1 MVITIPA
8 MRIQT
13 IRGRI
18 VLAIVLVGCIPLLI
32 GLVLAY
38 VSGMRSLRDVIG
50 GNLQAVAIQAA
61 DRVTMLV
68 QSEVQGV
75 RLLGT
80 APLRVRQPVE
90 AANQSYPV
98 DREKSQ
104 ALIAERMQAWE
115 KGGDSVRRL
124 LNAELSRFLLETK
137 VRDGDK
143 VVGLL
148 IADRHG
154 ALVAASSEP
163 DHYSFERE
171 PWWAA
176 IHAGGVDQVY
186 VSGLIPAHE
195 GSFRTPEET
204 IDIAVPILD
213 DRQHTII
220 GAVKA
225 SYRFD
230 QLFAMINQIRI
241 GQTGHAMLFDA
252 AGNPLVCPILPRQAH
267 RIPGQLMTM
276 IVSSQPGWGIAENDG
291 HGATDTVVGFA
302 PVTGLPLPD
311 NSWHIF
317 VRQQP
322 GESYAPIRDQLRNLA
337 VIGLVMLGL
346 LWAMGRYVASR
357 IAQPIQMLQA
367 GVDAISQG
375 TYDRPL
381 NIQTGDEFEEL
392 AAAVHRMADRL
403 KASRVELEALNADLA
418 RRVEEKTAEVTEQMK
433 KLQFAERLATL
444 GKVASGIA
452 HEINNPLGIILNR
465 IECMELEAVQ
475 LRLSDEQQRDLLA
488 IRTQAD
494 RISRVTKSMLALSR
508 GAATVLKPMD
518 LNCVLRACVEA
529 SKERAAVK
537 GVRIETALS
546 RDVLPIMG
554 DRDRIET
561 VMLNLINNALDAA
574 REGVPPGLVTVE
586 SEGCPGKEGDLAVV
600 RISDT
605 GPGIPQEMLGRIFDP
620 FFTTKDEGQG
630 TGLGLFLSYGI
641 VADHR
646 GRIEIENGS
655 RGAVASVALPALV
668 PVAESHQEAGWEQGR
683 Y

>member
-1 MVITIPA
+1 
-8 MRIQT
+8 MRIRT
-13 IRGRI
+13 IHGRI
-18 VLAIVLVGCIPLLI
+18 VWAIVLVGCIPLLI

-50 GNLQAVAIQAA
+50 GNLQAVAVQAA

-68 QSEVQGV
+68 QSEVQSV
-75 RLLGT
+75 RLLGS

-90 AANQSYPV
+90 VANQSYPQDLSSV
-98 DREKSQ
+98 Q
-104 ALIAERMQAWE
+104 AMIAERTQAWE
-115 KGGDSVRRL
+115 HGGDAARRL
-124 LNAELSRFLLETK
+124 MNAELSRFLLGTK

-148 IADRHG
+148 IADKHG
-154 ALVAASSEP
+154 ALVAASSDP
-163 DHYSFERE
+163 DHYVFANE

-186 VSGLIPAHE
+186 VSGLIPAQE
-195 GSFRTPEET
+195 GSFRTAEET

-213 DRQHTII
+213 ERQHTVI

-230 QLFAMINQIRI
+230 TLFAMINQLRI

-252 AGNPLVCPILPRQAH
+252 AGHPLVCPILPRQAH
-267 RIPGQLMTM
+267 RIPGQLMSM
-276 IVSSQPGWGIAENDG
+276 IVSMQPGWGIAEDDG
-291 HGATDTVVGFA
+291 HGAMDTVVGFA

-311 NSWHIF
+311 SAWHIF

-357 IAQPIQMLQA
+357 IAQPIQLLHA

-375 TYDRPL
+375 TFDRPL
-381 NIQTGDEFEEL
+381 NIQTGDEFEAL
-392 AAAVHRMADRL
+392 ASAVQRMAERL

-418 RRVEEKTAEVTEQMK
+418 RRVEEKTAEVTEHMK

-465 IECMELEAVQ
+465 IECMEADAAHVP
-475 LRLSDEQQRDLLA
+475 LSEDQHRDLKA

-494 RISRVTKSMLALSR
+494 RIVRVTKSMLALSR

-518 LNCVLRACVEA
+518 LNCVLQACVEA
-529 SKERAAVK
+529 SKERAATK
-537 GVRIETALS
+537 GVRIESALAP
-546 RDVLPIMG
+546 RVPPIMG

-561 VMLNLINNALDAA
+561 VVLNLINNAIDAA
-574 REGVPPGLVTVE
+574 EKGGHPGIVTVQ
-586 SEGCPGKEGDLAVV
+586 SEHTQGPKGEMVV
-600 RISDT
+600 ARITDT
-605 GPGIPQEMLGRIFDP
+605 GPGIPEDILGRIFDP

-646 GRIEIENGS
+646 GRLEIENGL
-655 RGAVASVALPALV
+655 GGVVASVTLPTLV
-668 PVAESHQEAGWEQGR
+668 TGESSQQEAGWEQAR

>member
-1 MVITIPA
+1 
-8 MRIQT
+8 MRTHT

-90 AANQSYPV
+90 AANQSYPA
-98 DREKSQ
+98 DREKTQ

-115 KGGDSVRRL
+115 KGGDGVRRL
-124 LNAELSRFLLETK
+124 VNAELSRFLLETK

-148 IADRHG
+148 IADQQG

-163 DHYSFERE
+163 DHYSFEQE

-204 IDIAVPILD
+204 IDVAVPILD
-213 DRQHTII
+213 DRQHTVI

-230 QLFAMINQIRI
+230 SLFAMINQIRI

-267 RIPGQLMTM
+267 RIPAQLMTM
-276 IVSSQPGWGIAENDG
+276 IVSSQPGWGIAEDDG

-337 VIGLVMLGL
+337 AIGLVMLGL
-346 LWAMGRYVASR
+346 LWAMGRYVAAR
-357 IAQPIQMLQA
+357 IARPIQILQT
-367 GVDAISQG
+367 GVEAISQG

-381 NIQTGDEFEEL
+381 DIQTGDEFEEL
-392 AAAVHRMADRL
+392 ATAVHHMADRL

-418 RRVEEKTAEVTEQMK
+418 RRVEEKTAEVTEHMK
-433 KLQFAERLATL
+433 QLQFSERLATL

-465 IECMELEAVQ
+465 IECMEAEAAQ
-475 LRLSDEQQRDLLA
+475 LGVSEEQQRDLLA
-488 IRTQAD
+488 IRTQAE

-508 GAATVLKPMD
+508 GSATVLKPMD
-518 LNCVLRACVEA
+518 LSCVLRSCIEA
-529 SKERAAVK
+529 SRERAATK
-537 GVRIETALS
+537 GVSIESDLS
-546 RDVLPIMG
+546 PGLPPIMG

-561 VMLNLINNALDAA
+561 VMLNLINNAIDAA
-574 REGVPPGLVTVE
+574 DDGIPPGVVTVH
-586 SEGCPGKEGDLAVV
+586 SEGCPGKEGDQVTV

-605 GPGIPQEMLGRIFDP
+605 GPGIPEEMLGRIFDP

-646 GRIEIENGS
+646 GRLEIDNG
-655 RGAVASVALPALV
+655 RHGAVATVSLPALV
-668 PVAESHQEAGWEQGR
+668 SVTESQQEAGWEQVR

>member
-1 MVITIPA
+1 MITISP
-8 MRIQT
+8 MRIRT

-50 GNLQAVAIQAA
+50 GNLQAVAVQAA

-68 QSEVQGV
+68 QGEVQSV
-75 RLLGT
+75 RLLGS

-90 AANQSYPV
+90 AANQSYP
-98 DREKSQ
+98 Q
-104 ALIAERMQAWE
+104 APAAVQAMIAERVQVWE
-115 KGGDSVRRL
+115 QGGDGARKLMS
-124 LNAELSRFLLETK
+124 AELSRFLLGTK

-148 IADRHG
+148 IADKQG

-163 DHYSFERE
+163 DHFVFANE

-186 VSGLIPAHE
+186 VSGLIPAQE

-213 DRQHTII
+213 ERQHTVI

-230 QLFAMINQIRI
+230 TLFAMINQLRI

-252 AGNPLVCPILPRQAH
+252 AGHPLVCPILPRQAH
-267 RIPGQLMTM
+267 RIPGKLMSM
-276 IVSSQPGWGIAENDG
+276 IVSMQPGWGIAEDDG

-311 NSWHIF
+311 SAWHIF

-322 GESYAPIRDQLRNLA
+322 SESYAPIRDQLRNLA
-337 VIGLVMLGL
+337 AIGLVMLGL

-357 IAQPIQMLQA
+357 IAQPIQILHA

-375 TYDRPL
+375 TFDQPL
-381 NIQTGDEFEEL
+381 NIRTGDEFEEL
-392 AAAVHRMADRL
+392 AAAVHRMAERL
-403 KASRVELEALNADLA
+403 KASRAELESLNADLA
-418 RRVEEKTAEVTEQMK
+418 RRVEDKTAEVTEHMK

-465 IECMELEAVQ
+465 IECMELEAAHV
-475 LRLSDEQQRDLLA
+475 RLSDEQQRDLLA

-518 LNCVLRACVEA
+518 VNCVLQSCIEA
-529 SKERAAVK
+529 SKERAATK
-537 GVRIETALS
+537 GVRIEPVLAP
-546 RDVLPIMG
+546 VLPPVMG

-561 VMLNLINNALDAA
+561 VMSNLINNAIDAA
-574 REGVPPGLVTVE
+574 EKSALPGVVTVQ
-586 SEGCPGKEGDLAVV
+586 SERSRSPQGEMVVV

-605 GPGIPQEMLGRIFDP
+605 GPGIPPEILGRIFDP

-641 VADHR
+641 VVDHR
-646 GRIEIENGS
+646 GRLEIENGQH
-655 RGAVASVALPALV
+655 GAVASVALPALMTM
-668 PVAESHQEAGWEQGR
+668 ESSQQEAGWEQAR

>member
-1 MVITIPA
+1 MFTISP
-8 MRIQT
+8 MRIRT

-50 GNLQAVAIQAA
+50 GNLQAVAVQAA

-68 QSEVQGV
+68 QGEVQSV
-75 RLLGT
+75 RLLGS

-90 AANQSYPV
+90 AANQSYP
-98 DREKSQ
+98 Q
-104 ALIAERMQAWE
+104 APAAVQAMIAERVQVWE
-115 KGGDSVRRL
+115 QGGDGARKL
-124 LNAELSRFLLETK
+124 MNAELSRFLLGTK

-148 IADRHG
+148 IADKQG

-163 DHYSFERE
+163 DHFVFANE

-186 VSGLIPAHE
+186 VSGLIPAQE

-213 DRQHTII
+213 ERQHTVI

-230 QLFAMINQIRI
+230 TLFAMINQLRI

-252 AGNPLVCPILPRQAH
+252 AGHPLVCPILPRQAH
-267 RIPGQLMTM
+267 RIPGQLMSM
-276 IVSSQPGWGIAENDG
+276 IVSMQPGWGIAEDDG
-291 HGATDTVVGFA
+291 HGAADTVVGFA

-311 NSWHIF
+311 SAWHIF

-322 GESYAPIRDQLRNLA
+322 SESYAPIRDQLRNLA
-337 VIGLVMLGL
+337 AIGLVMLGL

-357 IAQPIQMLQA
+357 IAQPIQILHA

-375 TYDRPL
+375 TFDQPL
-381 NIQTGDEFEEL
+381 NIRTGDEFEEL
-392 AAAVHRMADRL
+392 AAAVHRMAERL
-403 KASRVELEALNADLA
+403 KASRAELESLNADLA
-418 RRVEEKTAEVTEQMK
+418 RRVEDKTAEVTEHMK

-465 IECMELEAVQ
+465 IECMELEAAHV
-475 LRLSDEQQRDLLA
+475 RLSDEQQRDLLA

-518 LNCVLRACVEA
+518 VNCVLQSCMEA
-529 SKERAAVK
+529 SKERAATK
-537 GVRIETALS
+537 GVRIESVLAP
-546 RDVLPIMG
+546 VLPPVMG

-561 VMLNLINNALDAA
+561 VMSNLINNAIDAA
-574 REGVPPGLVTVE
+574 EKSALPGVVTVQ
-586 SEGCPGKEGDLAVV
+586 SERSRSPQGEMVVV

-605 GPGIPQEMLGRIFDP
+605 GPGIPPEILGRIFDP

-641 VADHR
+641 VVDHR
-646 GRIEIENGS
+646 GRLEIENGQH
-655 RGAVASVALPALV
+655 GAVASVALPALMTM
-668 PVAESHQEAGWEQGR
+668 ESSQQEAGWEQAR

>member
-1 MVITIPA
+1 
-8 MRIQT
+8 MRIRT

-50 GNLQAVAIQAA
+50 GNLQAVAVQAA

-68 QSEVQGV
+68 QGEVQSV
-75 RLLGT
+75 RLLGS

-90 AANQSYPV
+90 AANQSYP
-98 DREKSQ
+98 Q
-104 ALIAERMQAWE
+104 APAAVQAMIAERVQVWE
-115 KGGDSVRRL
+115 QGGDGARKL
-124 LNAELSRFLLETK
+124 MNAELSRFLLGTK

-148 IADRHG
+148 IADKQG

-163 DHYSFERE
+163 DHFVFANE

-186 VSGLIPAHE
+186 VSGLIPAQE

-213 DRQHTII
+213 ERQHTVI

-230 QLFAMINQIRI
+230 TLFAMINQLRI

-252 AGNPLVCPILPRQAH
+252 AGHPLVCPILPRQAH
-267 RIPGQLMTM
+267 RIPGQLMSM
-276 IVSSQPGWGIAENDG
+276 IVSMQPGWGIAEDDG
-291 HGATDTVVGFA
+291 HGAADTVVGFA

-311 NSWHIF
+311 SAWHIF

-322 GESYAPIRDQLRNLA
+322 SESYAPIRDQLRNLA
-337 VIGLVMLGL
+337 AIGLVMLGL

-357 IAQPIQMLQA
+357 IAQPIQILHA

-375 TYDRPL
+375 TFDQPL
-381 NIQTGDEFEEL
+381 NIRTGDEFEEL
-392 AAAVHRMADRL
+392 AAAVHRMAERL
-403 KASRVELEALNADLA
+403 KASRAELESLNADLA
-418 RRVEEKTAEVTEQMK
+418 RRVEDKTAEVTEHMK

-465 IECMELEAVQ
+465 IECMELEAAHV
-475 LRLSDEQQRDLLA
+475 RLSDEQQRDLLA

-508 GAATVLKPMD
+508 GAATVLKPID
-518 LNCVLRACVEA
+518 VNCVLQSCMEA
-529 SKERAAVK
+529 SKERAATK
-537 GVRIETALS
+537 GVRIESVLAP
-546 RDVLPIMG
+546 VLPPVMG

-561 VMLNLINNALDAA
+561 VMSNLINNAIDAA
-574 REGVPPGLVTVE
+574 EKSALPGVVTVQ
-586 SEGCPGKEGDLAVV
+586 SERSRSPQGEMVVV

-605 GPGIPQEMLGRIFDP
+605 GPGIPPEILGRIFDP

-641 VADHR
+641 VVDHR
-646 GRIEIENGS
+646 GRLEIENGQH
-655 RGAVASVALPALV
+655 GAVASVALPALMTM
-668 PVAESHQEAGWEQGR
+668 ESSQQEAGWEQAR

>member
-1 MVITIPA
+1 
-8 MRIQT
+8 MRIRT

-50 GNLQAVAIQAA
+50 GNLQAVAVQAA

-68 QSEVQGV
+68 QGEVQSV
-75 RLLGT
+75 RLLGS

-90 AANQSYPV
+90 AANQSYP
-98 DREKSQ
+98 Q
-104 ALIAERMQAWE
+104 APAAVQAMIAERVQVWE
-115 KGGDSVRRL
+115 QGGDGARKL
-124 LNAELSRFLLETK
+124 MNAELSRFLLGTK

-148 IADRHG
+148 IADKQG

-163 DHYSFERE
+163 DHFVFANE

-186 VSGLIPAHE
+186 VSGLIPAQE

-213 DRQHTII
+213 ERQHTVI

-230 QLFAMINQIRI
+230 TLFAMINQLRI

-252 AGNPLVCPILPRQAH
+252 AGHPLVCPILPRQAH
-267 RIPGQLMTM
+267 RIPGQLMSM
-276 IVSSQPGWGIAENDG
+276 IVSMQPGWGIAEDDG

-311 NSWHIF
+311 SAWHIF

-322 GESYAPIRDQLRNLA
+322 SESYAPIRDQLRNLA
-337 VIGLVMLGL
+337 AIGLVMLGL

-357 IAQPIQMLQA
+357 IAQPIQILHA

-375 TYDRPL
+375 TFDQPL
-381 NIQTGDEFEEL
+381 NIRTGDEFEEL
-392 AAAVHRMADRL
+392 AAAVHRMAERL
-403 KASRVELEALNADLA
+403 KASRAELESLNADLA
-418 RRVEEKTAEVTEQMK
+418 RRVEDKTAEVTEHMK
-433 KLQFAERLATL
+433 KLQFSERLATL

-465 IECMELEAVQ
+465 IECMELEAAHV
-475 LRLSDEQQRDLLA
+475 RLSDEQQRDLLA

-508 GAATVLKPMD
+508 GAATVLKPID
-518 LNCVLRACVEA
+518 VNCVLQSCMEA
-529 SKERAAVK
+529 SKERAATK
-537 GVRIETALS
+537 GVRIEPVLAP
-546 RDVLPIMG
+546 VLPPVMG

-561 VMLNLINNALDAA
+561 VMSNLINNAIDAA
-574 REGVPPGLVTVE
+574 EKSALPGVVTVQ
-586 SEGCPGKEGDLAVV
+586 SERSRSPQGEMVVV

-605 GPGIPQEMLGRIFDP
+605 GPGIPPEILGRIFDP

-641 VADHR
+641 VVDHR
-646 GRIEIENGS
+646 GRLEIENGQH
-655 RGAVASVALPALV
+655 GAVASVALPALMTME
-668 PVAESHQEAGWEQGR
+668 ASQQEAGWEQAR

>member
-1 MVITIPA
+1 MKI
-8 MRIQT
+8 RT

-115 KGGDSVRRL
+115 KGGDGVRRL

-163 DHYSFERE
+163 DHYSFEQE

-213 DRQHTII
+213 DRQHTVV

-230 QLFAMINQIRI
+230 SLFAMINQIRI

-276 IVSSQPGWGIAENDG
+276 IVSSQPGWGIAEDDG

-337 VIGLVMLGL
+337 AIGLVMLGL
-346 LWAMGRYVASR
+346 LWAMGRYVAAR
-357 IAQPIQMLQA
+357 IARPIQILQS
-367 GVDAISQG
+367 GVEAISLG

-403 KASRVELEALNADLA
+403 KASRVELESLNADLA

-465 IECMELEAVQ
+465 IECMEAEAAQ

-488 IRTQAD
+488 IKTQAD

-508 GAATVLKPMD
+508 GSATVLKPMD
-518 LNCVLRACVEA
+518 LNCVLRSCIEA
-529 SKERAAVK
+529 SKDRAAAK
-537 GVRIETALS
+537 GVSIESVLS
-546 RDVLPIMG
+546 PGLPPIMG

-561 VMLNLINNALDAA
+561 VMLNLINNAIDAA
-574 REGVPPGLVTVE
+574 EDGIPPGLVTVH
-586 SEGCPGKEGDLAVV
+586 SEGCPGKEGDLVAV

-605 GPGIPQEMLGRIFDP
+605 GSGIPEEMLGRIFDP

-646 GRIEIENGS
+646 GRLEIENGR
-655 RGAVASVALPALV
+655 RGAVASVFLPALV
-668 PVAESHQEAGWEQGR
+668 LATESHQEAGWEQGR

>member
-1 MVITIPA
+1 
-8 MRIQT
+8 MRIRT

-18 VLAIVLVGCIPLLI
+18 VLAIVLVGCIPLVI

-50 GNLQAVAIQAA
+50 GNLQVVAGQAA

-68 QSEVQGV
+68 QSEVQSV
-75 RLLGT
+75 RLLGS

-90 AANQSYPV
+90 TANQSYPTDP
-98 DREKSQ
+98 DRAR
-104 ALIAERMQAWE
+104 ALIAERVQAWE
-115 KGGDSVRRL
+115 KGGDGIRRL
-124 LNAELSRFLLETK
+124 VNAELSHFLLETK
-137 VRDGDK
+137 VRNGDK

-148 IADRHG
+148 IVDQQG

-163 DHYSFERE
+163 DHYSFSNE

-176 IHAGGVDQVY
+176 IHAGGVEQVY
-186 VSGLIPAHE
+186 ISGLIPAHE

-213 DRQHTII
+213 DRQHTVI

-230 QLFAMINQIRI
+230 TLFAMINQIRI

-267 RIPGQLMTM
+267 RIPGQLMAM
-276 IVSSQPGWGIAENDG
+276 IVSSQPGWGIAEDDG

-302 PVTGLPLPD
+302 PVTGLSLPD

-322 GESYAPIRDQLRNLA
+322 GESYAPIRDQVRNLA
-337 VIGLVMLGL
+337 AIGLVMLGL

-357 IAQPIQMLQA
+357 IARPIQILQT
-367 GVDAISQG
+367 GVEAISQG
-375 TYDRPL
+375 TFDRPL

-392 AAAVHRMADRL
+392 AAAVHRMAGRL
-403 KASRVELEALNADLA
+403 KASRVELETLNADLA
-418 RRVEEKTAEVTEQMK
+418 RRVEEKTAEVTEHLKQ
-433 KLQFAERLATL
+433 LQFAERLATL

-465 IECMELEAVQ
+465 IECMEVEAAQ
-475 LRLSDEQQRDLLA
+475 LGVSEEQQRDLLA

-518 LNCVLRACVEA
+518 LNCVLLACIEA
-529 SKERAAVK
+529 SHERAAAR
-537 GVRIETALS
+537 GVRIESVLS
-546 RDVLPIMG
+546 PGLPPIMG

-574 REGVPPGLVTVE
+574 EEGVPPGLVTVQ
-586 SEGCPGKEGDLAVV
+586 SEGCRGKEGDWVLV

-605 GPGIPQEMLGRIFDP
+605 GPGIPGEMLGRIFDP

-646 GRIEIENGS
+646 GRLEIENGR
-655 RGAVASVALPALV
+655 RGAVASVFLPALV
-668 PVAESHQEAGWEQGR
+668 PVSESHQEAGWEQAR

>member
-1 MVITIPA
+1 
-8 MRIQT
+8 MRIRT

-50 GNLQAVAIQAA
+50 GNLQAVAVQAA

-68 QSEVQGV
+68 QGEVQSV
-75 RLLGT
+75 RLLGS

-90 AANQSYPV
+90 AANQSYP
-98 DREKSQ
+98 Q
-104 ALIAERMQAWE
+104 APAAVQAMIAERVQVWE
-115 KGGDSVRRL
+115 QGGDGARKLMS
-124 LNAELSRFLLETK
+124 AELSRFLLGTK

-148 IADRHG
+148 IADKQG

-163 DHYSFERE
+163 DHFVFANE

-186 VSGLIPAHE
+186 VSGLIPAQE

-213 DRQHTII
+213 ERQHTVI

-230 QLFAMINQIRI
+230 TLFAMINQLRI

-252 AGNPLVCPILPRQAH
+252 AGHPLVCPILPRQAH
-267 RIPGQLMTM
+267 RIPGKLMSM
-276 IVSSQPGWGIAENDG
+276 IVSMQPGWGIAEDDG

-311 NSWHIF
+311 SAWHIF

-322 GESYAPIRDQLRNLA
+322 SESYAPIRDQLRNLA
-337 VIGLVMLGL
+337 AIGLVMLGL

-357 IAQPIQMLQA
+357 IAQPIQILHA

-375 TYDRPL
+375 TFDQPL
-381 NIQTGDEFEEL
+381 NIRTGDEFEEL
-392 AAAVHRMADRL
+392 AAAVHRMAERL
-403 KASRVELEALNADLA
+403 KASRAELESLNADLA
-418 RRVEEKTAEVTEQMK
+418 RRVEDKTAEVTEHMK

-465 IECMELEAVQ
+465 IECMELEAAHV
-475 LRLSDEQQRDLLA
+475 RLSDEQQRDLLA

-518 LNCVLRACVEA
+518 VNCVLQSCIEA
-529 SKERAAVK
+529 SKERAATK
-537 GVRIETALS
+537 GVRIEPVLAP
-546 RDVLPIMG
+546 VLPPVMG

-561 VMLNLINNALDAA
+561 VMSNLINNAIDAA
-574 REGVPPGLVTVE
+574 EKSALPGVVTVQ
-586 SEGCPGKEGDLAVV
+586 SERSRSPQGEMVVV

-605 GPGIPQEMLGRIFDP
+605 GPGIPPEILGRIFDP

-641 VADHR
+641 VVDHR
-646 GRIEIENGS
+646 GRLEIENGQH
-655 RGAVASVALPALV
+655 GAVASVALPALMTM
-668 PVAESHQEAGWEQGR
+668 ESSQQEAGWEQAR

>member
-1 MVITIPA
+1 
-8 MRIQT
+8 MRIRT

-50 GNLQAVAIQAA
+50 GNLQAVAVQAA

-68 QSEVQGV
+68 QGEVQSV
-75 RLLGT
+75 RLLGS

-90 AANQSYPV
+90 AANQSYP
-98 DREKSQ
+98 Q
-104 ALIAERMQAWE
+104 APAAVQAMIAERVQVWE
-115 KGGDSVRRL
+115 QGGDGARKL
-124 LNAELSRFLLETK
+124 MNAELSRFLLGTK

-148 IADRHG
+148 IADKQG

-163 DHYSFERE
+163 DHFVFANE

-186 VSGLIPAHE
+186 VSGLIPAQE

-213 DRQHTII
+213 ERQHTVI

-230 QLFAMINQIRI
+230 TLFAMINQLRI

-252 AGNPLVCPILPRQAH
+252 AGHPLVCPILPRQAH
-267 RIPGQLMTM
+267 RIPGQLMSM
-276 IVSSQPGWGIAENDG
+276 IVSMQPGWGIAEDDG
-291 HGATDTVVGFA
+291 HGAADTVVGFA

-311 NSWHIF
+311 SAWHIF

-322 GESYAPIRDQLRNLA
+322 SESYAPIRDQLRNLA
-337 VIGLVMLGL
+337 AIGLVMLGL

-357 IAQPIQMLQA
+357 IAQPIQILHA

-375 TYDRPL
+375 TFDQPL
-381 NIQTGDEFEEL
+381 NIRTGDEFEEL
-392 AAAVHRMADRL
+392 AAAVHRMAERL
-403 KASRVELEALNADLA
+403 KASRAELESLNADLA
-418 RRVEEKTAEVTEQMK
+418 RRVEDKTAEVTEHMK

-465 IECMELEAVQ
+465 IECMELEAAHV
-475 LRLSDEQQRDLLA
+475 RLSDEQQRDLLA

-518 LNCVLRACVEA
+518 VNCVLQSCMEA
-529 SKERAAVK
+529 SKERAATK
-537 GVRIETALS
+537 GVRIESVLAP
-546 RDVLPIMG
+546 VLPPVMG

-561 VMLNLINNALDAA
+561 VMSNLINNAIDAA
-574 REGVPPGLVTVE
+574 EKSALPGVVTVQ
-586 SEGCPGKEGDLAVV
+586 SERSRSPQGEMVVV

-605 GPGIPQEMLGRIFDP
+605 GPGILPEILGRIFDP

-641 VADHR
+641 VVDHR
-646 GRIEIENGS
+646 GRLEIENGQH
-655 RGAVASVALPALV
+655 GAVASVALPALMTM
-668 PVAESHQEAGWEQGR
+668 ESSQQEAGWEQAR

>member
-1 MVITIPA
+1 
-8 MRIQT
+8 MRIRT

-50 GNLQAVAIQAA
+50 GNLQAVAVQAA

-68 QSEVQGV
+68 QGEVQSV
-75 RLLGT
+75 RLLGS

-90 AANQSYPV
+90 AANQSYP
-98 DREKSQ
+98 Q
-104 ALIAERMQAWE
+104 APAAVQAMIAERVQVWE
-115 KGGDSVRRL
+115 QGGDGARKL
-124 LNAELSRFLLETK
+124 MNAELSRFLLGTK

-148 IADRHG
+148 IADKQG

-163 DHYSFERE
+163 DHFVFANE

-186 VSGLIPAHE
+186 VSGLIPAQE

-213 DRQHTII
+213 ERQHTVI

-230 QLFAMINQIRI
+230 TLFAMINQLRI

-252 AGNPLVCPILPRQAH
+252 AGHPLVCPILPRQAH
-267 RIPGQLMTM
+267 RIPGRLMSM
-276 IVSSQPGWGIAENDG
+276 IVSMQPGWGIAEDDG
-291 HGATDTVVGFA
+291 HGAADTVVGFA

-311 NSWHIF
+311 SAWHIF

-322 GESYAPIRDQLRNLA
+322 SESYAPIRDQLRNLA
-337 VIGLVMLGL
+337 AIGLVMLGL

-357 IAQPIQMLQA
+357 IAQPIQILHA

-375 TYDRPL
+375 TFDQPL
-381 NIQTGDEFEEL
+381 NIRTGDEFEEL
-392 AAAVHRMADRL
+392 AAAVHRMAERL
-403 KASRVELEALNADLA
+403 KASRAELESLNADLA
-418 RRVEEKTAEVTEQMK
+418 RRVEEKTVEVTEHMK

-465 IECMELEAVQ
+465 IECMELEAAHV
-475 LRLSDEQQRDLLA
+475 RLSDEQQRDLLA

-518 LNCVLRACVEA
+518 VNCVLQSCIEA
-529 SKERAAVK
+529 SKERAATK
-537 GVRIETALS
+537 GVRIEPVLAP
-546 RDVLPIMG
+546 VLPPVMG

-561 VMLNLINNALDAA
+561 VMSNLINNAIDAA
-574 REGVPPGLVTVE
+574 EKSALPGVVTVQ
-586 SEGCPGKEGDLAVV
+586 SERSRSPQGEMVVV

-605 GPGIPQEMLGRIFDP
+605 GPGIPPEILGRIFDP

-641 VADHR
+641 VVDHR
-646 GRIEIENGS
+646 GRLEIENGQH
-655 RGAVASVALPALV
+655 GAVASVALPALMTM
-668 PVAESHQEAGWEQGR
+668 ESSQQEAGWEQAR